1 MIRFILKISCRD
13 IENMIS
19 TTNIFSTAFPI
30 HPSNAGAAPPDAAL
44 TGHPSNSADHTIFQ
58 TLLVD
63 LHVPDAGQWAQRMA
77 QACARHPGLR
87 TSLILALTQTPLG
100 DIARWLDAD
109 NDPLVQTLND
119 HADLADGILAS
130 LERALSTRRPYESL
144 EEIVARVTSRDNLR
158 DIRRSFD
165 RDDVRRQREFDARDG
180 PFDVGHRWKQDLC
193 NTFIGLRMAGTGHDP
208 WQQDRD
214 YEAIA
219 RALAAEM
226 PAGPDHPAWHKHGA
240 IGVLTGLLYALGGAK
255 TTFDAIGDCLMRVVD
270 SVGTAVNA
278 PLPAD
283 PLVFATAQGAVI
295 ERSTAL
301 PQPLRHALHHPL
313 RHHHHHHRK
322 HDVHTHSQGSH
333 ADGVSAANP
342 HHVHGHRRHQR
353 RHLNETHTAEHSPLA
368 PSTTIQRLI
377 TLATTQI
384 ARHEAQFDF
393 TARVANITDWSQLI
407 RKNLAAAAT
416 PGRTPFDSDQWFLNR
431 FRFFYPSKEN
441 GARAGQMDR
450 GGLEESTKL
459 TQAALQYFGSG
470 EALGGA
476 DVEFGIYAHG
486 APRLGH
492 YQPSD
497 ESTRLSVR
505 RLMQT
510 IHASR
515 SVPLRTLDAM
525 RSHNTSAPLDAPLYR
540 HRVTMLAYDAELE
553 YAAGQLSQ
561 TGLILAQ
568 LVAYAPSAAQRI
580 ASDSNLAELQGYTL
594 DVQIPGRNGLSRPG
608 GMFAVSQ
615 SARTATDN
623 GGRVILYAAGSTAPL
638 REYASIG
645 HLVQDFARGKVSGA
659 YGDMMQRLPLSIAR
673 DVMNGTVCT
682 ISLTAT
688 DGDLV
693 HLSLASSAEV
703 IGNDM
708 RRAGRQLVSG
718 ERRTAWTHW
727 LAGVPSTDF
736 EAELERP
743 APQVTGFK
751 DPLPPPQQLHIRLE
765 TMQQVRAMT
774 DLRASVS
781 AALPDLRRGAVQ
793 YAAQL
798 VEDMSGASID
808 AAKVYMHV
816 YATHIGQGPIAN
828 PPWKTVQASG
838 TATLDQIVLDI
849 AQGERE
855 TTLSANTEAIFSLDS
870 EPHGA
875 RALLLGSLT
884 PVQLLAR
891 IDAGQFVTQ
900 QGRRLDTFWN
910 THEGQVRSAL
920 KSAFVMDAFLQGH
933 DHSLGA
939 EGVDIARR
947 IARCE
952 RMDLL
957 DLDHLPEHFAV
968 AGSHLQTAWLRIG
981 GAISDIQEFTDLR
994 NGWILIYTPRLLAN
1008 SVKEFPDRRQLSD
1021 WVRAQAR
1028 DPNACARLL
1037 SCFSQ
1042 ADRRDEK
1049 APGVDAVLAAID
1061 IGASTP
1067 RKIFP
1072 SETFVGDPFSE
1083 FVHVFR
1089 QRTRDEIIN
1098 PRVALPD
1105 NPQAVIVSRILQT
1118 LAMLNWMT
1126 GFGIVVDAPVPG
1138 LLEANVILSFNNIA
1152 MGGTTAVLG
1161 DDQTRPAGWASLMAG
1176 IAGGIPIGYHY
1187 KASLTFQ
1194 DEVQLFINRT
1204 PFAQL
1209 KRLMPNLY
1217 RSEAGFVAT
1226 SGDARFDV
1234 EYYPT
1239 QGTWRLTDPTGLNG
1253 PGPAISQ
1260 TSTYEWVLDAETPA
1274 AESPAP
1280 VASSVFHDDISRN
1293 FVDVEFRAKSAA
1305 LANAVVDA
1313 DREAFLAGKIEAG
1326 ASPLQWDASYRPA
1339 DLLKLDFTDPAQK
1352 DPRLLGI
1359 LARRINDALRFEST
1373 QRAIAN
1379 ARIVA
1384 EDVRAAGGIFEAFT
1398 QTAYVNS
1405 NADGHTGFCLPLTR
1419 AMAAALHIGR
1429 DGAFIGNLRRAIASP
1444 QSEAAIRLRDNLVA
1458 LHSNVQ
1464 ANRLELPLHGMRSGE
1479 NALNMEQL
1487 FRLFTAGHL
1496 DMRTYVI
1503 KTRAHA
1509 MSVTVGTRASWF
1521 YDANFGLARFS
1532 TPQQLAVAFATHLT
1546 ERGLGRLYRSYGT
1559 ADNLLFLVDT
1569 LQTQLLRHVEL
1580 RPGVTVND
1588 ILKPML

>member
-1 MIRFILKISCRD
+1 
-13 IENMIS
+13 
-19 TTNIFSTAFPI
+19 
-30 HPSNAGAAPPDAAL
+30 
-44 TGHPSNSADHTIFQ
+44 
-58 TLLVD
+58 
-63 LHVPDAGQWAQRMA
+63 
-77 QACARHPGLR
+77 
-87 TSLILALTQTPLG
+87 
-100 DIARWLDAD
+100 
-109 NDPLVQTLND
+109 
-119 HADLADGILAS
+119 
-130 LERALSTRRPYESL
+130 
-144 EEIVARVTSRDNLR
+144 
-158 DIRRSFD
+158 
-165 RDDVRRQREFDARDG
+165 
-180 PFDVGHRWKQDLC
+180 
-193 NTFIGLRMAGTGHDP
+193 
-208 WQQDRD
+208 
-214 YEAIA
+214 
-219 RALAAEM
+219 
-226 PAGPDHPAWHKHGA
+226 
-240 IGVLTGLLYALGGAK
+240 
-255 TTFDAIGDCLMRVVD
+255 
-270 SVGTAVNA
+270 
-278 PLPAD
+278 
-283 PLVFATAQGAVI
+283 
-295 ERSTAL
+295 
-301 PQPLRHALHHPL
+301 
-313 RHHHHHHRK
+313 
-322 HDVHTHSQGSH
+322 
-333 ADGVSAANP
+333 
-342 HHVHGHRRHQR
+342 
-353 RHLNETHTAEHSPLA
+353 
-368 PSTTIQRLI
+368 
-377 TLATTQI
+377 
-384 ARHEAQFDF
+384 
-393 TARVANITDWSQLI
+393 
-407 RKNLAAAAT
+407 
-416 PGRTPFDSDQWFLNR
+416 
-431 FRFFYPSKEN
+431 
-441 GARAGQMDR
+441 
-450 GGLEESTKL
+450 
-459 TQAALQYFGSG
+459 
-470 EALGGA
+470 
-476 DVEFGIYAHG
+476 
-486 APRLGH
+486 
-492 YQPSD
+492 
-497 ESTRLSVR
+497 
-505 RLMQT
+505 
-510 IHASR
+510 
-515 SVPLRTLDAM
+515 
-525 RSHNTSAPLDAPLYR
+525 
-540 HRVTMLAYDAELE
+540 
-553 YAAGQLSQ
+553 
-561 TGLILAQ
+561 
-568 LVAYAPSAAQRI
+568 
-580 ASDSNLAELQGYTL
+580 
-594 DVQIPGRNGLSRPG
+594 
-608 GMFAVSQ
+608 
-615 SARTATDN
+615 
-623 GGRVILYAAGSTAPL
+623 
-638 REYASIG
+638 
-645 HLVQDFARGKVSGA
+645 
-659 YGDMMQRLPLSIAR
+659 
-673 DVMNGTVCT
+673 
-682 ISLTAT
+682 
-688 DGDLV
+688 
-693 HLSLASSAEV
+693 
-703 IGNDM
+703 
-708 RRAGRQLVSG
+708 
-718 ERRTAWTHW
+718 
-727 LAGVPSTDF
+727 
-736 EAELERP
+736 
-743 APQVTGFK
+743 
-751 DPLPPPQQLHIRLE
+751 
-765 TMQQVRAMT
+765 MT

-816 YATHIGQGPIAN
+816 YEMHIGQGPIAN

-838 TATLDQIVLDI
+838 TGTLDQIVLDI

-875 RALLLGSLT
+875 RALSLGSLT

-891 IDAGQFVTQ
+891 IDAGHFIAQ

-933 DHSLGA
+933 ERTLGA

-957 DLDHLPEHFAV
+957 DLDHLPEHFV
-968 AGSHLQTAWLRIG
+968 LAGSRLQTAWLRIG
-981 GAISDIQEFTDLR
+981 EAISDIQEFTDLR

-1028 DPNACARLL
+1028 DPHTCARLL

-1042 ADRRDEK
+1042 ADRRDEM

-1061 IGASTP
+1061 IGPSTP
-1067 RKIFP
+1067 HKIFP

-1098 PRVALPD
+1098 PRMALPA
-1105 NPQAVIVSRILQT
+1105 NPQAVIVSRILQS

-1126 GFGIVVDAPVPG
+1126 GFGIVVEAPVPG
-1138 LLEANVILSFNNIA
+1138 LLEANVMLSFNNIA
-1152 MGGTTAVLG
+1152 MGGTTAALG
-1161 DDQTRPAGWASLMAG
+1161 DAQTRPAGWASLMAG

-1204 PFAQL
+1204 PFEQL

-1217 RSEAGFVAT
+1217 RSEAGFVAA

-1234 EYYPT
+1234 EYYPA

-1260 TSTYEWVLDAETPA
+1260 TSTYEWVLDAATPS
-1274 AESPAP
+1274 AESTAPA
-1280 VASSVFHDDISRN
+1280 ASSVFHDDISRN

-1379 ARIVA
+1379 ARIIA
-1384 EDVRAAGGIFEAFT
+1384 EDVRAAGGIFEPFT
-1398 QTAYVNS
+1398 QAAYVNS

-1429 DGAFIGNLRRAIASP
+1429 DGAFIGNLRRAIANP

-1458 LHSNVQ
+1458 LHSSVP

-1509 MSVTVGTRASWF
+1509 MSVTVGSRASWF

-1546 ERGLGRLYRSYGT
+1546 ERGLGRLYQSYGT

-1569 LQTQLLRHVEL
+1569 LQTQLLRHVGL
-1580 RPGVTVND
+1580 RPGITVND

>member
-1 MIRFILKISCRD
+1 
-13 IENMIS
+13 
-19 TTNIFSTAFPI
+19 
-30 HPSNAGAAPPDAAL
+30 
-44 TGHPSNSADHTIFQ
+44 
-58 TLLVD
+58 
-63 LHVPDAGQWAQRMA
+63 MA
-77 QACARHPGLR
+77 QSCAVRPGLH
-87 TSLILALTQTPLG
+87 TSLMLALTQTPLG
-100 DIARWLDAD
+100 DIAKFLDSD
-109 NDPLVQTLND
+109 NDPMVQTLND
-119 HADLADGILAS
+119 HADLAQGILDS
-130 LERALSTRRPYESL
+130 LERALLTRRPYESL
-144 EEIVARVTSRDNLR
+144 EEIVARVTSKDHLR

-165 RDDVRRQREFDARDG
+165 RDGVRHQREFDARDG
-180 PFDVGHRWKQDLC
+180 PCNVGNRWKQDLC
-193 NTFIGLRMAGTGHDP
+193 STFAWLRMAGTGHDP

-214 YEAIA
+214 YEAMA

-226 PAGPDHPAWHKHGA
+226 PTGPDHPAWHKHGA

-313 RHHHHHHRK
+313 PHHHHHHRK
-322 HDVHTHSQGSH
+322 HDVHTLSQGSH
-333 ADGVSAANP
+333 ADGGAAANL

-476 DVEFGIYAHG
+476 DVEYGIYTHG
-486 APRLGH
+486 THRLGH
-492 YQPSD
+492 YLPSG

-510 IHASR
+510 IHATR
-515 SVPLRTLDAM
+515 PVPLQTLDAM
-525 RSHNTSAPLDAPLYR
+525 RSHDTRTPLDAPLNAPLYR

-673 DVMNGTVCT
+673 DVMNGTVCA

-703 IGNDM
+703 IGNDI

-891 IDAGQFVTQ
+891 IDAGQFVAQ

-981 GAISDIQEFTDLR
+981 EAISDIQEFTDLR

-1161 DDQTRPAGWASLMAG
+1161 DAQTRPAGWASLMAG

-1384 EDVRAAGGIFEAFT
+1384 EDVRAAGGVFEAFT

-1509 MSVTVGTRASWF
+1509 MSVTVGTHASWF